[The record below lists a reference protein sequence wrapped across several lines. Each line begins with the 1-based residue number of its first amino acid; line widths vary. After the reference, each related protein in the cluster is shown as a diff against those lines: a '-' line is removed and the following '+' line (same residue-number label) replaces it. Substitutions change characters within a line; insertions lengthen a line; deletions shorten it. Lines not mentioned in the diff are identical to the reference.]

1 MCANPGGSLSLWS
14 LHPCV
19 PEGHECII
27 YLLSLLAEGC
37 LPEKG
42 LGDVGETLM
51 LGWPRRELAMVLSDA
66 HQLLGYRQS
75 LWSNYLLP
83 SPPPPS
89 PVPSQMLGIPTFL
102 RDPP

>member
-1 MCANPGGSLSLWS
+1 MS
-14 LHPCV
+14 
-19 PEGHECII
+19 
-27 YLLSLLAEGC
+27 
-37 LPEKG
+37 
-42 LGDVGETLM
+42 GETLM

-89 PVPSQMLGIPTFL
+89 PVPSQMLGIPAFL
-102 RDPP
+102 RDPPSNLAAQAGVPIHLLCCLLYPKDLLES